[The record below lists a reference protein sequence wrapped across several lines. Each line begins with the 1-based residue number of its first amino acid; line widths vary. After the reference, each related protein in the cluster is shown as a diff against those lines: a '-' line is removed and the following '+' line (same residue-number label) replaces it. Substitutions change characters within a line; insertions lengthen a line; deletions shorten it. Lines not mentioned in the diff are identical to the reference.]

1 MVASRVVAMTAVDLF
16 KNAQIVES
24 AKMQILRKGS
34 QAFVPEGQKPHLDYR
49 GK

>member
-1 MVASRVVAMTAVDLF
+1 MEWVVASRVVAMTAVDLF
-16 KNAQIVES
+16 KN